1 MKYSKVS
8 RPARG
13 VCRRDLH
20 MAPAEKSPN
29 GLEDLRAGGWRL
41 DTAVRRAWPAVN
53 LNLRGTKWLPSAAGT
68 GVLLLFL
75 AQAVA
80 QQPRDWYN
88 LPPPSPA
95 IERGQ
100 KLFVTNCSF
109 CHGRDGSG
117 KSGPDLL
124 RSTLVNRDQDGKQ
137 IGVVV
142 HNGRAAGGMPPFL
155 SLTDSE
161 VSDIAAF
168 LHYRTQAVVARGS
181 YVIQD
186 LVSGDPKAGEA
197 YFSGAGGCSSCHSPA
212 GDLAGIAKKYQPGP
226 LQHLFLSGAEEGK
239 QVPVQAKV
247 TLPSGESVSGTLE
260 HLDEFDVALLDSSGQ
275 YRSWSRDGVHVELH
289 DPLAAHRE
297 LLHKYTDADIHNI
310 LAYLE
315 TLK

>member
-1 MKYSKVS
+1 
-8 RPARG
+8 
-13 VCRRDLH
+13 
-20 MAPAEKSPN
+20 
-29 GLEDLRAGGWRL
+29 
-41 DTAVRRAWPAVN
+41 VRRALQAVSFN
-53 LNLRGTKWLPSAAGT
+53 LGGTKWLPPAAGA

-75 AQAVA
+75 AQAGA
-80 QQPRDWYN
+80 QQPRDWFN
-88 LPPPSPA
+88 LPPPNPA
-95 IERGQ
+95 VERGQ
-100 KLFVTNCSF
+100 KLFVANCSF

-124 RSTLVNRDQDGKQ
+124 RSPLVNRDQDGKQ

-142 HNGRAAGGMPPFL
+142 HNGRATGGMPPFP

-197 YFSGAGGCSSCHSPA
+197 YFNGAGGCSTCHSPT
-212 GDLAGIAKKYQPGP
+212 GDLSGIAKKYQPAQ
-226 LQHLFLSGAEEGK
+226 LQHLFLAGVEQGK
-239 QVPVQAKV
+239 HVPVQAKV
-247 TLPSGESVSGTLE
+247 ILPSGESVSGTLE
-260 HLDEFDVALLDSSGQ
+260 HLDEFDVALLDSAGQ
-275 YRSWSRDGVHVELH
+275 YRSWSREGVRVEVH

-297 LLHKYTDADIHNI
+297 LLRKYTDADIHNI

>member
-1 MKYSKVS
+1 MYPS
-8 RPARG
+8 RARQ
-13 VCRRDLH
+13 
-20 MAPAEKSPN
+20 
-29 GLEDLRAGGWRL
+29 
-41 DTAVRRAWPAVN
+41 AVN
-53 LNLRGTKWLPSAAGT
+53 LNLRGLKWLPPAAGA

-80 QQPRDWYN
+80 QQPKDWFN

-95 IERGQ
+95 VESGE

-109 CHGRDGSG
+109 CHGRDGAG

-124 RSTLVNRDQDGKQ
+124 RSMLVNRDQDGKQ
-137 IGVVV
+137 IGVIV
-142 HNGRAAGGMPPFL
+142 HNGRPATGMPAFP

-186 LVSGDPKAGEA
+186 LVTGDPKAGEA
-197 YFSGAGGCSSCHSPA
+197 YFNGTGGCNGCHSPS
-212 GDLAGIAKKYQPGP
+212 GDLSGIAGKFQPAQ
-226 LQHLFLSGAEEGK
+226 LQHLFLAGREQGK
-239 QVPVQAKV
+239 HVPVQAKV
-247 TLPSGESVSGTLE
+247 TLPSGQSISGTLE
-260 HLDEFDVALLDSSGQ
+260 HLDEFDVALLDSSGE
-275 YRSWSRDGVHVELH
+275 YRSWSREGVQVELH

-297 LLHKYTDADIHNI
+297 LLRKYTDADIHNI